1 MAPLMRSLLIIVTIL
16 LFGST
21 RAIQLV
27 DIAFLQDHEQISVR
41 ACAGLINRPENLGTG
56 IPVYMYEDER
66 DQSWLVDLGMV
77 ENDAT
82 FLQSLMPAED
92 FLAHCF
98 QESKRSIIKGYIQF
112 SFPGQLAL
120 LPNIITLAGVMD
132 AVPVPVYNSGQ
143 PQSGN
148 INFVNLVQESGL
160 PLILDA
166 TSEFEGFTA
175 LDATRYVFENY
186 GHMTQG
192 GIAKLDPGYLPEE
205 RTDDVLP
212 EEFGLFLGEWTP
224 ELVPGGSQL
233 RLSDFVI
240 QQRLFAFYLWFGCIQ
255 GDPEEQYVSYMTNPN
270 NNPWPN
276 PIPVYGYDRTFTVFQ
291 GDFFEANTHCGNNRN
306 MGSIPTQYVT
316 NLSFFNRGAGTPV
329 ISSPIVPLAVQ
340 DPVYNPDKNYIAVV
354 VGDGDNISFMEDR
367 RVEWMK
373 ERVRYCSERPPDQQ
387 VLSLAN
393 GDPAFQPICYPLSWS
408 MSPHLPT
415 LAPEMW
421 QWYQDSA
428 FNATQGLDTF
438 VLPPSGHLYSYPG
451 LMGSETQAEFVR
463 LTEQDAR
470 TLNTNT
476 MVAWEWV
483 GTWNNAFTNYFPKYT
498 NNGVIESVLA
508 MNVPYMFPFVTYP
521 FLDNTYR
528 IIGGNL
534 VVFNTMVW
542 RGVDNRDEFHAS
554 ADQMANRISNFPR
567 GYINFIYTSSDGGLE
582 LDDIHDMM
590 LLLDDHVAVVDSSQ
604 MASLAKQKGNPP
616 DLGQDILDELQN
628 LPEVLLGDNAQ
639 DLPDILN
646 GFIDGIFRT
655 SESKEQP
662 KGGLRHSNPDMF
674 GF

>member
-1 MAPLMRSLLIIVTIL
+1 MRRTTTLLVLLLIVT
-16 LFGST
+16 LFDST
-21 RAIQLV
+21 GAIQIV
-27 DIAFLQDHEQISVR
+27 DLSGLEEHEKLSLRV
-41 ACAGLINRPENLGTG
+41 CAGLFNRPENQGE
-56 IPVYMYEDER
+56 PVYLHGGER
-66 DQSWLVDLGMV
+66 DQSWLVDVGLIDD
-77 ENDAT
+77 DASYEG
-82 FLQSLMPAED
+82 SLIPAED
-92 FLAHCF
+92 FLVQCF
-98 QESKRSIIKGYIQF
+98 HESNRAAVKGYIRY
-112 SFPGQLAL
+112 SFTGQLAL
-120 LPNIITLAGVMD
+120 LPNIITLAGVLD
-132 AVPVPVYNSGQ
+132 AIPIFDFAPVSLAISELPKQTTRS
-143 PQSGN
+143 S
-148 INFVNLVQESGL
+148 INFVNLVQDSGI
-160 PLILDA
+160 PLLLDA

-186 GHMTQG
+186 GQMTQG
-192 GIAKLDPGYLPEE
+192 GIAKMNPGYKPAEDL
-205 RTDDVLP
+205 
-212 EEFGLFLGEWTP
+212 GGLGEWTP
-224 ELVPGGSQL
+224 ELVPGNSRL

-291 GDFFEANTHCGNNRN
+291 GDFFEANTHCGNHWN
-306 MGSIPTQYVT
+306 MGTIATETVT
-316 NLSFFNRGAGTPV
+316 NLSFFNRAPAGTSS
-329 ISSPIVPLAVQ
+329 SSPIVPLAVQ

-354 VGDGDNISFMEDR
+354 VGDGDNLSFVEDW
-367 RVEWMK
+367 RVDWMK

-408 MSPHLPT
+408 MSPHLPI

-438 VLPPSGHLYSYPG
+438 VLPPSGHLYGYPG
-451 LMGSETQAEFVR
+451 LMGPQTQAEFIR

-483 GTWNNAFTNYFPKYT
+483 GTWNNAFTNYFPRYT

-508 MNVPYMFPFVTYP
+508 MNVPYALPIVTYP

-534 VVFNTMVW
+534 AVFDTVFW
-542 RGVDNRDEFHAS
+542 RGVDNRDDFHVS
-554 ADQMANRISNFPR
+554 ADQMANRINNFPR
-567 GYINFIYTSSDGGLE
+567 GYINYIYTSSDGGLE

-590 LLLDDHVAVVDSSQ
+590 LLLDGHVEVVDSSQ

-628 LPEVLLGDNAQ
+628 LPEVILGDNAE
-639 DLPDILN
+639 DVVDILN

-662 KGGLRHSNPDMF
+662 KGALRQSNPDMF